1 MKNLLLGAVL
11 GFGFAIVLAGVL
23 FSGPSTRQTQ
33 ETLPYSRFITDL
45 DEGKIDE
52 VTFQGTKVF
61 GRLKDHRLFETMIP
75 RSEVPPA
82 LIDRLLSKS
91 VTVTARPDD
100 DFSAAATIASWVYYF
115 ISLVL
120 FFGGL
125 WLVMARPVLALA
137 RQLDAYVKATHQ
149 ASTVAPPRNGS
160 PPSQ

>member
-23 FSGPSTRQTQ
+23 FSGPSTRLTQ
-33 ETLPYSRFITDL
+33 ETLSYSRFITYL
-45 DEGKIDE
+45 DEGKIEE

-61 GRLKDHRLFETMIP
+61 GRLKDHRVFETMTP
-75 RSEVPPA
+75 RSEVPAP
-82 LIDRLLSKS
+82 LIERLLSKS

-100 DFSAAATIASWVYYF
+100 DFSAAATIASWAYYF

-125 WLVMARPVLALA
+125 WFVMAHPVLALA
-137 RQLDAYVKATHQ
+137 RQLDAYVKAIHQ
-149 ASTVAPPRNGS
+149 ASILAPRSNES